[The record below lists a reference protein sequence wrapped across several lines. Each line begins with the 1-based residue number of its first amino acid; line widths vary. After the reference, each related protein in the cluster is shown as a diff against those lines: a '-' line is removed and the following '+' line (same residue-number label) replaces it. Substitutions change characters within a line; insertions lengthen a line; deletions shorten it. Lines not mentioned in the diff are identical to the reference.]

1 LQPKPRLKQTVFGN
15 GLKASLRAK
24 VKVFLLQPFIQE
36 VGQQY
41 QGKLLVFNPKDE
53 VSAHR

>member
-1 LQPKPRLKQTVFGN
+1 VFGN